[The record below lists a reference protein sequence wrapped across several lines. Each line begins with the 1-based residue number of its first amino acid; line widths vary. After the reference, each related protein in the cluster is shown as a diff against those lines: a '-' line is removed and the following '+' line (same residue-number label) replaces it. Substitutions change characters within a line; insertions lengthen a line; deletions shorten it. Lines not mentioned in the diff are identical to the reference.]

1 MAHRAAPMSAR
12 LRRHPAEIV
21 LSLLLLM
28 GGLALLCYTLRSEL
42 WPALSSRPVRVGVR
56 FYGLLNIAT
65 GLCFLLRIPHRIYR
79 LQWLLAA
86 FFLLCA
92 PFLFWVAYVTSK
104 NYWPDV
110 FHGLLFFQWLV
121 PLALG
126 MLHYGIGRWL
136 KSLETAR
143 D

>member
-1 MAHRAAPMSAR
+1 MARGAPPMSAR

-21 LSLLLLM
+21 LALFLLI
-28 GGLALLCYTLRSEL
+28 GGIALLSYTLRSEL
-42 WPALSSRPVRVGVR
+42 WPALSSRLVRVGVR
-56 FYGLLNIAT
+56 FYGLFNIAT
-65 GLCFLLRIPHRIYR
+65 GLCLLLRAPHLVYR

-92 PFLFWVAYVTSK
+92 PFFFWVAYGISK
-104 NYWPDV
+104 NHWPDV
-110 FHGLLFFQWLV
+110 FRGLLFFQWLV
-121 PLALG
+121 PFVLG

-136 KSLETAR
+136 KALEAAG